1 MLPSIHHALKFF
13 SAFLIFK
20 WDYWY
25 CWICTGSASCGRYQY
40 SNRHLW
46 LHWKDWSGWGWG
58 RGLSFNGIIII
69 IITIMRLLVVVVVF
83 LIYLCVSVSKLYW
96 YSYYRPAFIF
106 TILYNLNTDLWPRK
120 PETPIL
126 IYEHFELQNLLFSD
140 VSICQIN
147 LYFYI
152 SEMSYDNDNIL
163 STGFHHFDG
172 FIKGLRS

>member
-25 CWICTGSASCGRYQY
+25 YCWICTGSASCGRYKY

-69 IITIMRLLVVVVVF
+69 ITVMRLLVVVVVF
-83 LIYLCVSVSKLYW
+83 FK
-96 YSYYRPAFIF
+96 FIF
-106 TILYNLNTDLWPRK
+106 VYLSASCIGFLITDLLLSLLYNLNTDLWPRK
-120 PETPIL
+120 REIPIL

-140 VSICQIN
+140 MSISQIN
-147 LYFYI
+147 LYYYI

-163 STGFHHFDG
+163 STRFHYFDG
-172 FIKGLRS
+172 FVKGLRS